1 MASVT
6 LSRVGGVIR
15 ETGQALERF
24 GYDLGWVYTGLERYR
39 EHIFRSQPISPVNGA
54 APEVHKNAFIAPSA
68 NVTGDVKIGKG
79 SSVFYNTVIRGD
91 AALITIGEGTNVQD
105 GCTVSTAVSGVGQ
118 AETGVTIGHNVT
130 IGHAATLRGCT
141 VEDGAFIGIGAC
153 VMEGATVERGAM
165 VAAGAVVLPGSTV
178 PASEVWA
185 GNPAQCLRDMKPEEA
200 KFLPESAS
208 LYSDLAKQHR
218 ATCQNASLG
227 LS

>member
-1 MASVT
+1 MAAVT

-54 APEVHKNAFIAPSA
+54 APVVHKNAFIAPSA

-91 AALITIGEGTNVQD
+91 AAPITIGEGSNVQD
-105 GCTVSTAVSGVGQ
+105 GCTVSTSVSGVGQ
-118 AETGVTIGHNVT
+118 EEAAVTIGDNVT

-141 VEDGAFIGIGAC
+141 LKDGAWVGIGAC

-165 VAAGAVVLPGSTV
+165 VAAGAVVLPGSVV
-178 PASEVWA
+178 PTAEVWA
-185 GNPAQCLRDMKPEEA
+185 GNPAKCLRELKPEEA
-200 KFLPESAS
+200 KFLPQSAGI
-208 LYSDLAKQHR
+208 YADLAKQHR

-227 LS
+227 L